1 MEQGYDLNLRDFW
14 GILVKRKAEI
24 LISLIAIFAVVVIYT
39 NVQTP
44 VYQAQSLIRID
55 SSTQLSK
62 IIFPGSG
69 AYGFSGRDLEFERS
83 AYSKQIISIPIIE
96 KAATELGLLNP
107 KLNQKEKDQVISEIQ
122 SNISAAEVQQTYM
135 IRLYA
140 NFEDPQK
147 AADIANKITDVFIRV
162 NAERKS
168 EQARN
173 VRIFIES
180 ALQDISSKLKV
191 QEERARALTTQ
202 GVVGSGVDI
211 VQRITEA
218 EKKLSELS
226 VKYTDSYPSIIAL
239 KEDISRLKEQ
249 LRGLPQEE
257 FEYGI
262 LKRDLAVN
270 EVLYSSL
277 QQQLQEAQIKEAE
290 KINDLVLEN
299 PALVPKKPFYPDKPK
314 NYMIGIVLGIIFG
327 MGLAFIIE
335 HLDTSI
341 GRVDDIEN
349 FIKVN
354 VLGIIPYCNF
364 GRKGEGKGDL
374 RRKRFWFKFKKRDDE
389 DKQVKSVL
397 EIEKS
402 EDSSLFFE
410 ALRILG
416 VNLQMLFGNEGSKIK
431 NKIIMITSCKPDEG
445 KSTIAS
451 ALSIVLAQMGHR
463 VLVLDTDVRRAHLHT
478 NFGITDKKS
487 GFTDI
492 LTEKV
497 SVQDA
502 VKTATDIM
510 LGSVNVDKLFDKP
523 WINNINIITAGS
535 TSSNAINLFNS
546 EKLDKLL
553 GYCKD
558 NYDVVLVDTSP
569 ILAVS
574 EPSILLN
581 KVEGVLLVYRVGFA
595 SRIAL
600 RRAKIQIENIRG
612 AGSLSGVVLN
622 NVTPEISVADSYY
635 YQKKYYN
642 LEDRKVNNSQKN
654 TGEGKNV

>member
-14 GILVKRKAEI
+14 GILLKRKAEI
-24 LISLIAIFAVVVIYT
+24 FVSLIAIFAVVVIYT
-39 NVQTP
+39 NIQTP

-69 AYGFSGRDLEFERS
+69 AYGFSWRDLEYERS
-83 AYSKQIISIPIIE
+83 AYSKQIISIPIVE

-107 KLNQKEKDQVISEIQ
+107 KLTQKEKDQIIGEIQ
-122 SNISAAEVQQTYM
+122 SNISAAEIQQTYM

-147 AADIANKITDVFIRV
+147 AADIANKITDVFIRA

-173 VRIFIES
+173 VRIFIEN
-180 ALQDISSKLKV
+180 ALQDVSSKMKI

-239 KEDISRLKEQ
+239 KEDIVRLKAQ

-270 EVLYSSL
+270 EALYSSL

-290 KINDLVLEN
+290 KINDLVVVN
-299 PALVPKKPFYPDKPK
+299 PALVPKKPFYPNKPR

-354 VLGIIPYCNF
+354 VLGIIPYYNF
-364 GRKGEGKGDL
+364 RRKGESKRGSGK
-374 RRKRFWFKFKKRDDE
+374 RKFWFKFKKRDDE
-389 DKQVKSVL
+389 DTQVKSVL

-416 VNLQMLFGNEGSKIK
+416 VNLQMIFGNEGSKIK

-478 NFGITDKKS
+478 NFGIMDKKS

-497 SVQDA
+497 SVQEA

-510 LGSVNVDKLFDKP
+510 LGSVNVDKLFDNP

-535 TSSNAINLFNS
+535 TSSNVINLFNS

-553 GYCKD
+553 NYCKN

-612 AGSLSGVVLN
+612 IGSLSGVVLN
-622 NVTPEISVADSYY
+622 NVTPEISMTDSYY
-635 YQKKYYN
+635 YQRKYYK
-642 LEDRKVNNSQKN
+642 LEDRKVNNPQKDIA
-654 TGEGKNV
+654 EGKNV